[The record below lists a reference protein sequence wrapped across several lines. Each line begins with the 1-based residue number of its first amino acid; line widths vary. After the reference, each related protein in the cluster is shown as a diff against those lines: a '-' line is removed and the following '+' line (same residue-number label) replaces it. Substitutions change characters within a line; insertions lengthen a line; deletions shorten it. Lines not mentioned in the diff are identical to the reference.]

1 MADKRNPRPSSPSK
15 AADPALAEPKFTGVP
30 PQGPSPSPGIA
41 RHFSQEHDRG
51 AEAGRLGGKPSAE
64 KPAGQASKG

>member
-1 MADKRNPRPSSPSK
+1 MAHKDTAPKTQDQRP
-15 AADPALAEPKFTGVP
+15 DPALAEPKFTGVP

-51 AEAGRLGGKPSAE
+51 AEAGRLGGKPGAD
-64 KPAGQASKG
+64 KPKG

>member
-1 MADKRNPRPSSPSK
+1 MAHKDTAPKKQAQHP
-15 AADPALAEPKFTGVP
+15 DPALAEPKFTGVP

-51 AEAGRLGGKPSAE
+51 AEAGRLGGKPGAD
-64 KPAGQASKG
+64 KPEG